1 MVKDKKLRCLNCFE
15 RISDLPKAEQL
26 ACPKCGVKYVLA
38 WRGSEP
44 KIAGTA
50 KDYAEEA

>member
-1 MVKDKKLRCLNCFE
+1 MAKDQKLRCLNCFE
-15 RISDLPKAEQL
+15 RISVFPKAEQL
-26 ACPKCGVKYVLA
+26 TCSKCGVKYVLA

-44 KIAGTA
+44 KIAGTS